1 MRSSDITLCP
11 LYASHFI
18 CAQMFQMK
26 IESVTDIP
34 PTLVKLKVHRKQ
46 KTDNR
51 ATQAV
56 DTEKSNFAL
65 LSNLLEK
72 NSYLLV
78 SPSLMC
84 STRASRR
91 VLGSRL
97 EEEEVPRGLVTTL
110 DTTVWAT
117 LELILEQMFWKKML

>member
-1 MRSSDITLCP
+1 
-11 LYASHFI
+11 
-18 CAQMFQMK
+18 MFQMK

-72 NSYLLV
+72 KFLLAGQ
-78 SPSLMC
+78 PLLD
-84 STRASRR
+84 
-91 VLGSRL
+91 VLDKGI
-97 EEEEVPRGLVTTL
+97 E
-110 DTTVWAT
+110 
-117 LELILEQMFWKKML
+117 